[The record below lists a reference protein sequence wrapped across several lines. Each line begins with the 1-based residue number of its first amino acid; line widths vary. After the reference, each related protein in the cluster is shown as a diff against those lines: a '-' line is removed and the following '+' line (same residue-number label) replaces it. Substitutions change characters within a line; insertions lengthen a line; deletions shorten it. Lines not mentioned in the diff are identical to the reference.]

1 MSPRTK
7 ALGKVGVHLLLPILV
22 LVVPTSWIERGRSVC
37 LIRAVTGRPCPGCG
51 MTRAISSSAHLRF
64 HRALRYNKFV
74 VLVLPL
80 LTWEWARLLVRAW
93 REFDAVAHRPHR

>member
-22 LVVPTSWIERGRSVC
+22 LAVPTSWVERGRSVC

-51 MTRAISSSAHLRF
+51 MTRAVSYAAHLRF
-64 HRALRYNKFV
+64 RRALRHNKLV

-80 LTWEWARLLVRAW
+80 LAWEWARSLGRAW
-93 REFDAVAHRPHR
+93 REFLITLHTP